1 MTRVE
6 NPQEL
11 QGMRRELETAVSAAT
26 VAEAQEEQAVNEA
39 READGRLAVAKM
51 LGGAGEVGGWALE
64 KDGIWKFLRKY
75 GHFSGNMGFFVE
87 IWTFLWKYC
96 NFCCGNMGIFCWK
109 FLWKCGNLCGNMEI
123 SVEIWEFSGNMGISV
138 EI

>member
-64 KDGIWKFLRKY
+64 KDG
-75 GHFSGNMGFFVE
+75 NMEISEE
-87 IWTFLWKYC
+87 IWTFLWKYGI
-96 NFCCGNMGIFCWK
+96 FCGNMDISLEILQ
-109 FLWKCGNLCGNMEI
+109 FLLRKYGNFLLEI
-123 SVEIWEFSGNMGISV
+123 SLEMWEFVWRFDNFMDNVLEKDEVSV
-138 EI
+138 EFHM